1 MNRFFAPALF
11 ILTRLPS
18 AVGFALVGALFLLVP
33 TAGLWLASAAFA
45 QFAHPA
51 LASVAETGALLAL
64 CAAIPLYFLGAL
76 HRATELSTS
85 RLRGTFERI
94 ASGDLTAHGP
104 LGRADVEDSET
115 GRLWS
120 SVRHMNRSLIDIVGQ
135 VRASAEAIVATARN
149 VADGNADLSE
159 RAQAQ
164 ASSLEQI
171 AAGMEEL
178 ATTVK
183 RNADSCSHANAV
195 AETTSE
201 VAGRAS
207 GQMREVV
214 LTMQRIDDSSG
225 RVADILG
232 KIEGIA
238 FQTNILALNAAVE
251 AARAGEQGRGFAV
264 VASEVRELARHSADA
279 AKEIKALIRD
289 SVSNVAQGKQLVASA
304 GSTMDE
310 VVASVRQ
317 MSEGIAEIALAS
329 SEQSAGVD
337 EINRALSQVE
347 SVTQHYATLVGEAA
361 AAARSFEE
369 EAARLESVV
378 EAFKIDRTEDRDDA
392 IVLVQRAVALVKEK
406 GLRNALAVFNDP
418 HGGFVKGKYYIW
430 ASDYRGLTLAHGGDP
445 RVCGQNHFEV
455 QAADGRKFVQ
465 EIVNLARTRGNGW
478 CDYPWKNPA
487 TGRTEQKSTYFEA
500 VDDAFLACGIYKGKK
515 ERTRPALLRRAPE
528 PNVPPVRR
536 LTQKRLTR

>member
-33 TAGLWLASAAFA
+33 LAGLWLASAAFV
-45 QFAHPA
+45 QPA
-51 LASVAETGALLAL
+51 LASGAGTGALLAV

-76 HRATELSTS
+76 HRATELSMS
-85 RLRGTFERI
+85 RLGGTFDRL

-104 LGRADVEDSET
+104 LGGADVDDSET

-120 SVRHMNRSLIDIVGQ
+120 SVRHMSRSLIDIVGQ
-135 VRASAEAIVATARN
+135 VRASAQAIVATARS
-149 VADGNADLSE
+149 VAAGNADLSE
-159 RAQAQ
+159 RSHQQ

-171 AAGMEEL
+171 AAGMEEF

-195 AETTSE
+195 AGTASQ
-201 VAGRAS
+201 VAVRAS
-207 GQMREVV
+207 GQMREVA

-264 VASEVRELARHSADA
+264 VASEVRELARSSAEA
-279 AKEIKALIRD
+279 AKEIKALIQD
-289 SVSNVAQGKQLVASA
+289 SVSNVVQGKQLVAGA

-317 MSEGIAEIALAS
+317 VSEGIAQIALAS

-337 EINRALSQVE
+337 EINRALTQME
-347 SVTQHYATLVGEAA
+347 SVTQRYATLVGDAA

-378 EAFKIDRTEDRDDA
+378 EVFKIDRMEDRDEA
-392 IVLVQRAVALVKEK
+392 IVLVQRAVALVKDK
-406 GLRNALAVFNDP
+406 GLQHALAVFNDP
-418 HGGFVKGKYYIW
+418 HGGFVHGKYYIW
-430 ASDYRGLTLAHGGDP
+430 ASDYRGVTLAHGGDP
-445 RVCGQNHFEV
+445 SVCGQNHFEV
-455 QAADGRKFVQ
+455 KAADGRKFIQ
-465 EIVNLARTRGNGW
+465 EIVDLARSRGKGW

-500 VDDAFLACGIYKGKK
+500 VDGAILACGIYKGKK
-515 ERTRPALLRRAPE
+515 EIGRPALPNRARAANAVPLQRLARR
-528 PNVPPVRR
+528 
-536 LTQKRLTR
+536 T

>member
-1 MNRFFAPALF
+1 MAMNRFFAPALF

-18 AVGFALVGALFLLVP
+18 AAGFALVGALFLLAP
-33 TAGLWLASAAFA
+33 LAGLWLASAT
-45 QFAHPA
+45 
-51 LASVAETGALLAL
+51 AEGTGALLVL
-64 CAAIPLYFLGAL
+64 CAAIPIYFLGAL
-76 HRATELSTS
+76 HLATELSTS
-85 RLRGTFERI
+85 RLRGTFERL

-104 LGRADVEDSET
+104 LGRADADGSET

-120 SVRHMNRSLIDIVGQ
+120 SVRHMSRSLIDIVGQ
-135 VRASAEAIVATARN
+135 VRASAESIVATARN

-159 RAQAQ
+159 RSQQQ

-178 ATTVK
+178 AATVK

-195 AETTSE
+195 AATASQ

-264 VASEVRELARHSADA
+264 VASEVRELARHSAEA
-279 AKEIKALIRD
+279 AKEIKALIQD
-289 SVSNVAQGKQLVASA
+289 SVGNVAQGKQLVASA

-317 MSEGIAEIALAS
+317 VSEGIEEIALAS

-337 EINRALSQVE
+337 EINRALTQLE
-347 SVTQHYATLVGEAA
+347 SVTQHYAALVGEAA
-361 AAARSFEE
+361 TAARSFEE

-378 EAFKIDRTEDRDDA
+378 EAFKTDRVEDRDEA

-406 GLRNALAVFNDP
+406 GLRHALAVFNDP
-418 HGGFVKGKYYIW
+418 HGGFVQGKYYIW
-430 ASDYRGLTLAHGGDP
+430 ASDYRGVTLAHGGDP

-455 QAADGRKFVQ
+455 QAADGRKFIQ
-465 EIVNLARTRGNGW
+465 EIVNLAQTRGKGW

-515 ERTRPALLRRAPE
+515 EGARQALPRRAPTAKVL
-528 PNVPPVRR
+528 PLQR
-536 LTQKRLTR
+536 LARKT